1 MNSKSSSKPPSSDG
15 LARPASLRKPSGRG
29 PGKPRGGA
37 GGALMQVAEPDAVEV
52 HSPAVC
58 HGCAGDLASAEV
70 VSIERRQVFDL
81 PEIRLRVTTP
91 HRAPLLRVRADH
103 RRDPVRRPR
112 GPGPVRTA
120 AEEPGRLPAHP
131 SAPALPAVR
140 RTAGRPPGRRG
151 RHRDPAELGRAGRRR
166 GRPAHRGR
174 TPTAHRVRRGRLRRD
189 RHTHRR
195 PHLLGPRRLHPLAD
209 AGPGPPQARRAGV
222 RGSCSC
228 SGGSDSVEVRRRA
241 CIAPTAICSRAAGDV
256 RGPHIHV
263 VRRQNPHAYDQD
275 IDERYEPAAAIC
287 SWSTSSGSLWGHRC
301 RPMRSMRCSRSWG
314 DEPAW
319 SGRSLRT
326 CCGMPWPVMPP
337 TRARARTSC
346 RPS

>member
-1 MNSKSSSKPPSSDG
+1 MRSELAATRAEPAAARTEIAELRAENAEFKRRLGMNSKSSSKPPSSDG

-209 AGPGPPQARRAGV
+209 AGPGPPSSEACRRSGIV
-222 RGSCSC
+222 LLLRRVGLRRGQ
-228 SGGSDSVEVRRRA
+228 
-241 CIAPTAICSRAAGDV
+241 AAGLHRADCHMLA
-256 RGPHIHV
+256 GG
-263 VRRQNPHAYDQD
+263 RRCPRAPYP
-275 IDERYEPAAAIC
+275 RRPAA
-287 SWSTSSGSLWGHRC
+287 
-301 RPMRSMRCSRSWG
+301 
-314 DEPAW
+314 EP
-319 SGRSLRT
+319 
-326 CCGMPWPVMPP
+326 
-337 TRARARTSC
+337 SC
-346 RPS
+346 L